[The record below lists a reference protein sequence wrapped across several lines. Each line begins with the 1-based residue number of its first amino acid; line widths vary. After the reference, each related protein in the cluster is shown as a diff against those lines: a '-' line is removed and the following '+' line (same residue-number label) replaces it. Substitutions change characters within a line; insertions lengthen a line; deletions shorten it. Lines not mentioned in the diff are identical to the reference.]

1 MKVLLCARGLTRIR
15 GWLQEELPEDRVLE
29 CSAAQVVAA
38 AADADV
44 LIPTVSA
51 IDESALA
58 QRTVR
63 LVQQFGAGLDTVDVA
78 AASRRGVL
86 VANVP
91 TAETANADSVA
102 ELAIFFMLALARR
115 FPGTQEFLKTRRI
128 GGPVGNTI
136 AGKSALIVGFGGIGR
151 ALARRLV
158 ALGVRVLAV
167 SRRGPR
173 GDDVAGVA
181 RHVAAERLRDLLPE
195 ADFIVVATPLDQATR
210 GLVGAREFA
219 LAKPGAFLVN
229 VARGGIVDR
238 HALVEALR
246 DGRLAGAGI
255 DVFWEEPVSP
265 EDPLLQLNVIA
276 TPHIGGSTE
285 ESLHG
290 IARRVAENVSCIRAG
305 RMPRNCVNRSAVDG
319 RALRDRWAPA
329 PPPSL

>member
-15 GWLQEELPEDRVLE
+15 GWLQEELPEDQIVE
-29 CSAAQVVAA
+29 CSGAEVAA
-38 AADADV
+38 TAAGADV

-51 IDESALA
+51 IDEPALA
-58 QRTVR
+58 HRSVR

-78 AASRRGVL
+78 GASRHGVL

-115 FPGTQEFLKTRRI
+115 FPGTQEFLRARRL

-136 AGKSALIVGFGGIGR
+136 GGKSALIIGFGGIGR
-151 ALARRLV
+151 ALARRLTG
-158 ALGVRVLAV
+158 LGVHVVVV

-173 GDDVAGVA
+173 GDDENVA
-181 RHVAAERLRDLLPE
+181 RHVAAERLHDLLPE
-195 ADFIVVATPLDQATR
+195 ADFVVVATPLDEATR
-210 GLVGAREFA
+210 GLVGARELA
-219 LAKPGAFLVN
+219 LVKPGAFLVN

-238 HALVEALR
+238 QALVEALR